1 VESLKTSGEKKP
13 AASTLESE
21 TFIVPFDR
29 NERFTGRKELL
40 RTLKQILSEEVQSDW
55 NHRVA
60 LYGMGG
66 VGKTQVAIEYVYANR
81 ETYDRIY
88 WITAETE
95 ASILS
100 GFQEMAVRTQCL
112 ASLSIQNPDDKW
124 VAKFVLSWLR
134 QQKNWLIVFDNLDD
148 ITIVKHYLPKR
159 GPDQHTLISTR
170 NPNADG
176 IPARGLEVPLLEVE
190 ESIQMLCHL
199 SKMDPVAHRISAKE
213 VVEELQY
220 LPLAIEQAA
229 SYVRNVTRDF
239 TIYLADYRPRRSEL
253 HGWIPPGNRQ
263 YSHSLATAWL
273 VSFGLVE
280 REVPAALKFLQLL
293 SFLNPDH
300 ISLDFLAQGKSA
312 FETDMEEILA
322 DALKFSEVLLCL
334 ERFSLVKWSRERRT
348 LSIHRLVQAVVKDK
362 IQDIHCKRWA
372 SVVVKMCDIVM
383 PKELTNDTRKVIR
396 EYQGQVVIP
405 LVGLGDDYPPEGAE
419 VVYRIGYFM
428 QEEGKYVD
436 AEKLISIAIRAVSV
450 SPEKDDTR
458 MLQFSSRLGGIKR
471 DRGQLSEAAA
481 LLQKTLHVQRVAL
494 GPKHSDTL
502 ASMND
507 LALVY
512 WNQGLLSEAA
522 ELQKETLRGLRRE
535 LGKDHPKTL
544 SSMNNLA
551 IVYWEQGLLS
561 EAAELQK
568 ETLAGRMRLLGKDH
582 PDTLSSMNNLAVVY
596 RNQGLLSEAAELY
609 KEALANQIRVLGKDN
624 PDTLRSMNNLA
635 VVYWNHGLLS
645 EAAELYKEALAGRMR
660 LLGKDHPDTL
670 SSMNNLAIVYK
681 EQGLL
686 SEAAELQKETLAGR
700 MRLLGKDHPE
710 TLSSMNNLAVVY
722 WTQGLLGEA
731 AELYKET
738 LDRRMRL
745 LGKDHP
751 ETLSSMNNLAVVY
764 RAQGL
769 LTAAADLAKEA
780 TQLRTEKLGSS
791 HPHTLAAM
799 DTLGLVYRD
808 MPGELSNAI
817 RLFESVLEIG
827 RRTLGDGH
835 LDTIEYAIHLGG
847 AYVDEGRLDKGI
859 KLLENALDALKKLL
873 TSDHYLRFEAM
884 NDLGVAYAL
893 QGRLA
898 EAMEI
903 HSIALADAQN
913 VLGPRHP
920 QVLTLLSNLADNFS
934 KQRRWKEAVEC
945 QEKAVEGMRCTY
957 GVDHKFTT
965 KGLQKLEE
973 LRNSMDSN
981 VASQSQPDLAPPAP
995 LDLIDDKS
1003 TNALDLPSSAA
1014 EPTTRQSLIVTEQTN
1029 DVLTQE
1035 LIQNFPTVPESE
1047 PESRVAVLAS

>member
-1 VESLKTSGEKKP
+1 MESVTGGAKNPTV
-13 AASTLESE
+13 STLEPE
-21 TFIVPFDR
+21 TFIVPFDK

-40 RTLKQILSEEVQSDW
+40 RTLKQMLSEEVESEW

-81 ETYDRIY
+81 EKYDRIY
-88 WITAETE
+88 WIAAETE

-100 GFQEMAVRTQCL
+100 GFQAVANRTRCL
-112 ASLSIQNPDDKW
+112 ASLSMQNPDDKL
-124 VAKFVLSWLR
+124 VATLVLGWLR

-148 ITIVKHYLPKR
+148 ITIVKDYLPER

-176 IPARGLEVPLLEVE
+176 IPARGLEVPLLEVG

-199 SKMDPVAHRISAKE
+199 SKMDPEAHQISAKE

-239 TIYLADYRPRRSEL
+239 TIYLADYRRRRSEL
-253 HGWIPPGNRQ
+253 HGWIPLGNRQ

-280 REVPAALKFLQLL
+280 REVPAAFKFLQLL
-293 SFLNPDH
+293 SLLNPDH
-300 ISLDFLAQGKSA
+300 ISVDFLVQGKNA
-312 FETDMEEILA
+312 LETDMEEILV
-322 DALKFSEVLLCL
+322 DNLRFSEVLLCL

-372 SVVVKMCDIVM
+372 SVVVKMCNIVM

-428 QEEGKYVD
+428 QQEGKYVD
-436 AEKLISIAIRAVSV
+436 AEKLISIAIRAVSG

-502 ASMND
+502 ASMNN

-522 ELQKETLRGLRRE
+522 ELQKETLDR
-535 LGKDHPKTL
+535 
-544 SSMNNLA
+544 
-551 IVYWEQGLLS
+551 
-561 EAAELQK
+561 
-568 ETLAGRMRLLGKDH
+568 RMRLLGKDH
-582 PDTLSSMNNLAVVY
+582 P
-596 RNQGLLSEAAELY
+596 E
-609 KEALANQIRVLGKDN
+609 
-624 PDTLRSMNNLA
+624 TLRSMNNLA
-635 VVYWNHGLLS
+635 AVYRTQGLLGEAAELYKETLDRRMRLLGKDHPETLCSMNNLAIVYRNHGLLS

-670 SSMNNLAIVYK
+670 SSMNNLA
-681 EQGLL
+681 
-686 SEAAELQKETLAGR
+686 
-700 MRLLGKDHPE
+700 
-710 TLSSMNNLAVVY
+710 
-722 WTQGLLGEA
+722 
-731 AELYKET
+731 
-738 LDRRMRL
+738 
-745 LGKDHP
+745 
-751 ETLSSMNNLAVVY
+751 VVY

-780 TQLRTEKLGSS
+780 TQLRTEKLGGS

-835 LDTIEYAIHLGG
+835 LDKIEYAIHLGG
-847 AYVDEGRLDKGI
+847 AYVDEGRLDQGI

-873 TSDHYLRFEAM
+873 TRDHYLRFEAM
-884 NDLGVAYAL
+884 NELAGGYFR
-893 QGRLA
+893 QGCYT
-898 EAMEI
+898 EAIEI
-903 HSIALADAQN
+903 HSVALADSQST
-913 VLGPRHP
+913 LGPRHP
-920 QVLTLLSNLADNFS
+920 QVLNLLSNLADDFS
-934 KQRRWKEAVEC
+934 IQQRWKEAVEY
-945 QEKAVEGMRCTY
+945 QDKAVQGMRHTY

-981 VASQSQPDLAPPAP
+981 AASQSQPDLAPPAP

-1003 TNALDLPSSAA
+1003 TNALDLPSPAA
-1014 EPTTRQSLIVTEQTN
+1014 EPTTQQSPIVTEQTN
-1029 DVLTQE
+1029 DVLTQA
-1035 LIQNFPTVPESE
+1035 LIRNFPTVPDSE
-1047 PESRVAVLAS
+1047 PESRVAVLES